1 MFLSKTMSMNLNNTS
16 FEPAGFNYGH
26 HPHQN
31 GIACKLCNHVS
42 PDFQAF
48 IAHTESHFAQ
58 QNSTVRRMYS
68 PNHVNSQREII
79 PNPLRPNF
87 HRPTMMQETRNFNN
101 TVFQTS
107 PLQPVLMPRPRTN
120 LFSHTRQPVIAAS
133 QSFHGPPLGV
143 SFDRNSVNKMALFPS
158 PLIHQREMKTSP
170 IDGTK
175 PYINLL
181 DKPINNNGFFKC
193 AIVSANPLDLSLRL

>member
-1 MFLSKTMSMNLNNTS
+1 MNFNKMS
-16 FEPAGFNYGH
+16 FEPAGLNYGH
-26 HPHQN
+26 RPHQN
-31 GIACKLCNHVS
+31 GVACKLCNHVS

-48 IAHTESHFAQ
+48 IAHTESHFSQ
-58 QNSTVRRMYS
+58 QNSTLRSLYS

-87 HRPTMMQETRNFNN
+87 PRPTMMQEKRNFNN

-107 PLQPVLMPRPRTN
+107 PLQPVFMPRPRTN
-120 LFSHTRQPVIAAS
+120 LFSHASQPVIATS
-133 QSFHGPPLGV
+133 QPFHGPPSAM
-143 SFDRNSVNKMALFPS
+143 SFHRNSVNKMTLFPS
-158 PLIHQREMKTSP
+158 PLIHQRDMKTSS

-193 AIVSANPLDLSLRL
+193 DIISGNSLDLSLRL

>member
-1 MFLSKTMSMNLNNTS
+1 MSMNFNNIS
-16 FEPAGFNYGH
+16 FEAVGLNYGQ

-42 PDFQAF
+42 SDFHAF

-58 QNSTVRRMYS
+58 QNSTMRRLYS
-68 PNHVNSQREII
+68 PNHVNSQREMI
-79 PNPLRPNF
+79 PNPLQPNF
-87 HRPTMMQETRNFNN
+87 PRRMMMQETRNFNN

-107 PLQPVLMPRPRTN
+107 PLQPMLMPRQRTN
-120 LFSHTRQPVIAAS
+120 LFPHARQQVIAAS
-133 QSFHGPPLGV
+133 QSFHGPSLAM
-143 SFDRNSVNKMALFPS
+143 SFDRNSVNKMTLFPS
-158 PLIHQREMKTSP
+158 PLIHQREMKSSA

-181 DKPINNNGFFKC
+181 DKPINNNGFFKH
-193 AIVSANPLDLSLRL
+193 AIMSGDSLDLSLRL